1 MHLMWLAGTTRG
13 HGPRESYQRLIEGI
27 TKMACY
33 ALTGGATGIGAAIKQ
48 RLRGEGNQVIVV
60 DIKDADIVADLSSKD
75 GRMAA
80 IAALRDTA
88 AAGLDGLIT
97 CAGLGSNVSNHKL
110 ITQVNYFGSVEL
122 IEGLKDLL
130 AAKRGSIVMI
140 SSNSAPMN
148 NTPEFVDLLLSGE
161 EEKATEFSATIAAQE
176 VYSGTKK
183 AVAQWMRSNV
193 VDYAAAGVRMNAIA
207 PGYTQTP
214 MTEQVENDPT
224 YGPAIKEFMGS
235 IPVGFPGKP
244 EDQAA
249 ATPPKAVP
257 AE

>member
-1 MHLMWLAGTTRG
+1 MG
-13 HGPRESYQRLIEGI
+13 
-27 TKMACY
+27 CY

-48 RLRGEGNQVIVV
+48 RLRDEGNQVIVV
-60 DIKDADIVADLSSKD
+60 DIKDADIIADLSSKD
-75 GRMAA
+75 GRQAA
-80 IAALRDTA
+80 IAALRDA
-88 AAGLDGLIT
+88 AAGGLDGLIT
-97 CAGLGSNVSNHKL
+97 CAGLGSNVTNHPL
-110 ITQVNYFGSVEL
+110 ITQVNYFGTVEL
-122 IEGLKDLL
+122 IEGTKDLL
-130 AAKRGSIVMI
+130 AAKRGAIVLI

-148 NTPEFVDLLLSGE
+148 NSPEFVEVLLSGD
-161 EEKATEFSATIAAQE
+161 EEKAIRFSETIAAQE

-183 AVAQWMRSNV
+183 AVACWMRSHV

-235 IPVGFPGKP
+235 IPVGYPGKP

-249 ATPPKAVP
+249 ATSFLLSPQARFICGSVLFVDGGHDAMFRPTQI
-257 AE
+257 